1 MGMIKAMSA
10 TVTRVFNTVTDVADA
25 AAKVVDMG
33 VIYIDQSAQE
43 QKIVVRKE
51 TILSTAKSLAIIKRE
66 LDEDEELNAIYA
78 ELEKDWK

>member
-1 MGMIKAMSA
+1 MGMIKAMSN
-10 TVTRVFNTVTDVADA
+10 TVTRIFNTVTDVADA